1 MDNKLLNDPEFNSG
15 ITYLQ
20 RLSMLFSVAH
30 VNATN
35 DHDYDDWYMVLNQ
48 IFIELAPRLLT
59 MSKIQVKK
67 SKDVEKSKDEIKNE
81 LYERLVLLKKAAANR
96 NYQAV
101 WNYHLELNIT
111 AHKLGLIMRDADSR
125 LAAEIER

>member
-1 MDNKLLNDPEFNSG
+1 MDNILLNDPEFNSG

-35 DHDYDDWYMVLNQ
+35 DHNYEDWYMVLNQ

-67 SKDVEKSKDEIKNE
+67 KSEEKTKDDIKNE
-81 LYERLVLLKKAAANR
+81 LYERLVLLKKAAANK
-96 NYQAV
+96 NYQTV

-111 AHKLGLIMRDADSR
+111 AHKLGLVMRDSDSR